1 MIITKAEKEKL
12 VLELYEQGKTYRDIA
27 NQAHMS
33 LGDISKIIKKHTGE
47 YNKEANFMPLSK
59 DTQALKLLS
68 QNKTL
73 LEVVTELGLSE
84 AESDRIYKFFLK
96 LKGLGERYNAYEE
109 IMKNNT
115 TTSLLEFYKI
125 ISEKEI
131 GEKELQYILQ
141 YAYQLQ
147 SLDEL
152 IGLRTEKLYKSV
164 KDIQDLY
171 SKKKEVQEDIE
182 KLKKGRKELVNHL
195 QKLRSNYQNYRC

>member
-1 MIITKAEKEKL
+1 
-12 VLELYEQGKTYRDIA
+12 
-27 NQAHMS
+27 
-33 LGDISKIIKKHTGE
+33 
-47 YNKEANFMPLSK
+47 
-59 DTQALKLLS
+59 
-68 QNKTL
+68 
-73 LEVVTELGLSE
+73 
-84 AESDRIYKFFLK
+84 
-96 LKGLGERYNAYEE
+96 EE

-115 TTSLLEFYKI
+115 PTSLLEFYKI
-125 ISEKEI
+125 IRENEI
-131 GEKELQYILQ
+131 SEKELQYILQ

-182 KLKKGRKELVNHL
+182 KLKNERKELVNHL

>member
-1 MIITKAEKEKL
+1 M
-12 VLELYEQGKTYRDIA
+12 
-27 NQAHMS
+27 
-33 LGDISKIIKKHTGE
+33 
-47 YNKEANFMPLSK
+47 
-59 DTQALKLLS
+59 S
-68 QNKTL
+68 QNKSL

-125 ISEKEI
+125 INEKEI
-131 GEKELQYILQ
+131 SEKELQFILQ
-141 YAYQLQ
+141 YAHQLQ

-164 KDIQDLY
+164 NDMQDLY
-171 SKKKEVQEDIE
+171 SEKKKVQEDVE
-182 KLKKGRKELVNHL
+182 KLKNERKELVNHL